1 MTLLGSILLR
11 KVAVR
16 KASSQYLS
24 GIDALARRARP
35 TSTM

>member
-1 MTLLGSILLR
+1 MTLLGSKLIR

-24 GIDALARRARP
+24 GMDALASKARP
-35 TSTM
+35 TSTI

>member
-1 MTLLGSILLR
+1 MR
-11 KVAVR
+11 NVAVR

-24 GIDALARRARP
+24 GIDAFARRARP